1 MAFMNTTAAY
11 RIGLVMNVSRRHV
24 RVKDN
29 LIETGKTKVEDL
41 GLQVI
46 DPDDRLEM
54 MLHSFDP
61 FVAIKSPVSIFMFGD
76 KDTPPNWARPAEMLV
91 MPVV

>member
-1 MAFMNTTAAY
+1 MAFMNMTAAY

-46 DPDDRLEM
+46 DPDDRVET

-61 FVAIKSPVSIFMFGD
+61 FVAIKSPVSIVDLRGI
-76 KDTPPNWARPAEMLV
+76 KVRPRIGHA
-91 MPVV
+91 PQRCS